1 MKKLSLNKHFF
12 FDLIRST
19 IVAVIISLVLV
30 LIFALIVN
38 LANVNE
44 NIILPVNEAI
54 KVVSLLIGCFIGFKD
69 MRSGVF
75 KGAITGLLYTL
86 LSILVFGI
94 ISHSVKFNLLSLVDV
109 ALGIIAG
116 AISGILVVNLKKK
129 SITE

>member
-1 MKKLSLNKHFF
+1 MKKLSVNKHFF

-30 LIFALIVN
+30 LVFALIVN
-38 LANVNE
+38 LVDVNE

-54 KVVSLLIGCFIGFKD
+54 KVVSLLIGCFIGFRD

-129 SITE
+129 SIT